1 MLEPSTILAAPVAEV
16 EISSW
21 IVAASQR
28 AWWTHTRW
36 EDRMDRFEGALGSV
50 RDALRRRDYRGAIRK
65 AADMPTGAFSS
76 EQLSLF
82 LDALL
87 AAAGGL
93 SDCSED
99 ELEAYDLVISAG
111 DRSPAGDIFE
121 TATQLKIHSALF
133 NKGVVL
139 AQLGRAEEAIEVYDE
154 LVRRSGGTA
163 GGSLAE
169 SAVRALFNKGA
180 SLAEMDRREEAIAV
194 YDELVRR
201 FADAEE
207 ASVRVAVGKALI
219 NKGIAL
225 AELNRLAEA
234 IAVLDEVVSRWSDS
248 PDPSLRERAAR
259 ALLNKASALAH
270 LRHRE
275 MALKTYDELLARFG
289 KDHDPT
295 VQEHVDLAR
304 ETLHVLRQSLN

>member
-1 MLEPSTILAAPVAEV
+1 MDHIEGTLAG
-16 EISSW
+16 I
-21 IVAASQR
+21 
-28 AWWTHTRW
+28 
-36 EDRMDRFEGALGSV
+36 
-50 RDALRRRDYRGAIRK
+50 RDALRRGDYRSAIGA
-65 AADMPTGAFSS
+65 AGSVPVTDLSS
-76 EQLSLF
+76 EQMSLF
-82 LDALL
+82 LDSLL

-99 ELEAYDLVISAG
+99 ELEAYDLVITAG
-111 DRSPAGDIFE
+111 DRSPEGDIFE
-121 TATQLKIHSALF
+121 TTTQLKIHSALF
-133 NKGVVL
+133 NKGVAL
-139 AQLGRAEEAIEVYDE
+139 AQLGRTEDAIAVYDE
-154 LVRRSGGTA
+154 LVRRSGA
-163 GGSLAE
+163 DPGGGLSE

-180 SLAEMDRREEAIAV
+180 SLVEMDRREEAIAV

-207 ASVRVAVGKALI
+207 PTVRIAVGKALI

-234 IAVLDEVVSRWSDS
+234 IAVLDDVVSRWGNS

-275 MALKTYDELLARFG
+275 MALQTYDELLNRFG
-289 KDHDPT
+289 RDLDPT
-295 VQEHVDLAR
+295 VQEHVELAR
-304 ETLHVLRQSLN
+304 ETLHVLRQNLN